1 MTGLEITLL
10 LVGIVF
16 MVGSFLITERL
27 SGSELNKVSELS
39 EDEIRRILERE
50 LTSAQQKIDTQI
62 EQSIV
67 NSIEQSSDRVDRALD
82 KETNEKIMAISEF
95 SDTVMENMNKTHNEI
110 MFLYSM
116 LNDKHATMTEHM
128 EEVQKL
134 LSEIDQKKETQ
145 DTDLAAAL
153 AKFEEHIKEREEE
166 LSQEME
172 AKTADFIEAINAFLA
187 EKVAEQEAEQQLP
200 EVEEISE
207 EQTEEVPEEEAE
219 PEVEEKE
226 ETVQQESNHNAA
238 ILELHRQGAPE
249 IEIAKELG
257 LGVGEVKLVLGLF
270 REEEA

>member
-128 EEVQKL
+128 EELQKL
-134 LSEIDQKKETQ
+134 LSEINQKKETQ

-153 AKFEEHIKEREEE
+153 AKFE
-166 LSQEME
+166 
-172 AKTADFIEAINAFLA
+172 
-187 EKVAEQEAEQQLP
+187 
-200 EVEEISE
+200 
-207 EQTEEVPEEEAE
+207 
-219 PEVEEKE
+219 
-226 ETVQQESNHNAA
+226 
-238 ILELHRQGAPE
+238 
-249 IEIAKELG
+249 
-257 LGVGEVKLVLGLF
+257 
-270 REEEA
+270 